1 MPATPGKR
9 VTRSRAAATK
19 IADETN
25 APPKRAAAPKL
36 ATSRRAK
43 SDVEDMNNPE
53 DTIACAAAKRR
64 PQTTSKAASTITTA
78 RRRIKVTPLDRP
90 AADTKPES
98 DAAVDE
104 PSTKKPKSSSKR
116 RKESKTDDAM
126 SSDHRQLDEAS
137 EVTKPKTRRRV
148 VADKDEVDEMQPATK
163 TRGRPKK
170 ATASESIE
178 EPQQQQPVR
187 QTRTRAG
194 SGVAATQATAASTA
208 KVTIAAR
215 KKVTFQDLPESDKE
229 NQPLVRKKVGS
240 KGSAVAVASG
250 LRAKPVRKPA
260 ISKGRKTAR
269 TTNAEAA
276 EEPRPTPLS
285 PKKVTQIA
293 KSSSPGSSDEDEL
306 SGAKT
311 PIRDL
316 SKSPKR
322 NAILSGTLSPVKKLD
337 FGTALLSKSPDKEVP
352 AMTFMSPARKLPPT
366 PFKDG
371 LKESPK
377 RSDGVLIFPPSVLK
391 ASTETDMSAQSSQSQ
406 SVLLQ
411 SPKRGGIGGSIFTQS
426 AIKPLRSPAKPT
438 LMQSPPKRLFLFSK
452 PPASEATHARGNDL
466 PLGTNQTDLDTE
478 PQDVIASSNFR
489 ASQSPERSVKV
500 HKISSEELA
509 LGAHAGI
516 DFDESILDIR
526 SPIKVSKPGLSSLQ
540 NTNEEVEP
548 LPVFSTG
555 MSPVGVA
562 PHLLSTS
569 SSQNEFD
576 LNSTEAGEAMEGVV
590 ASLAAE
596 KVEAG
601 SELVETAIPKNVP
614 SALFRSVRLQY
625 EDEPSEDELQVESTS
640 FHDSRIGMPGIP
652 SEKTPSRLSTVN
664 PAETSRNMGFT
675 PLAAQLSSWLAT
687 SPSKPTSKSS
697 QQHGLFS
704 PLAAMHIPGKV
715 QVSRQSTPQRRSIGS
730 RSSMAAAGSA
740 GRRSTKSARKSY
752 HLHVDGSPERFS
764 YFADE
769 MAIKDLEE
777 EVEGVQ
783 KTPREEDAKSPKALA
798 EAELLTIVEEKS
810 SEVLPHPEAADLDDV
825 ALLEISSDETRIR
838 DHESLSTTPTRPNFL
853 STDAQAK
860 VKEENLVSATAI
872 EEPILAADGE
882 QSENPE
888 GMKQTKLEVE
898 DRGHEAAPQPTFS
911 TEDVSTPSYQSTPLP
926 RFVNTVVS
934 KVPLRPEGYISPIKI
949 PKKRSRSLSAGSP
962 SARKPTF
969 APSLIPRS
977 ATAASLSP
985 EKRAKS
991 LAPDTPRE
999 QSFMVDDFG
1008 DSTLD
1013 GIEIDED
1020 DENLPPPTPSA
1031 AIRSTFTTP
1040 ERSPLKA
1047 VQRGALQGAVV
1058 FVDVHTTE
1066 GADASGIFI
1075 ELLTQMGARC
1085 VKQWNWNPRASTLG
1099 GEVETGNVV
1108 PGEVAGKVG
1117 ITHVVFKD
1125 GGKRT
1130 LEKVRDAGGVV
1141 RCVGV
1146 GWVLE

>member
-1 MPATPGKR
+1 M
-9 VTRSRAAATK
+9 TRSRAAATK
-19 IADETN
+19 TADETN

-53 DTIACAAAKRR
+53 DTIASAAAKRR
-64 PQTTSKAASTITTA
+64 SQTAAKAASAITTA

-90 AADTKPES
+90 ATDDTPAS
-98 DAAVDE
+98 DTAADE
-104 PSTKKPKSSSKR
+104 PSTKKSKSSSKG
-116 RKESKTDDAM
+116 RKEPKTDDAM
-126 SSDHRQLDEAS
+126 LNDHQQLDEAS
-137 EVTKPKTRRRV
+137 RVTKRKTRQKA
-148 VADKDEVDEMQPATK
+148 VADKDEVGEIQPATK

-170 ATASESIE
+170 AIASESIE
-178 EPQQQQPVR
+178 EPQQQQLMR

-194 SGVAATQATAASTA
+194 SGAAATQATAASTA
-208 KVTIAAR
+208 KVTAATR

-229 NQPLVRKKVGS
+229 NQPLVRKRLGS
-240 KGSAVAVASG
+240 KGSGVAAAGG

-260 ISKGRKTAR
+260 TSKGRKTAG
-269 TTNAEAA
+269 TTNADAA

-293 KSSSPGSSDEDEL
+293 RSSSPGSSDEDEL

-322 NAILSGTLSPVKKLD
+322 SAILSGTLSPVKKLD
-337 FGTALLSKSPDKEVP
+337 FGTALLSKSSDKEVP
-352 AMTFMSPARKLPPT
+352 AMTLMSPARKLPPT

-377 RSDGVLIFPPSVLK
+377 RGDGVLIFPPSALK
-391 ASTETDMSAQSSQSQ
+391 ASTETDMPVQSSQSQ

-411 SPKRGGIGGSIFTQS
+411 SPKRGAIGSSIFTQS

-438 LMQSPPKRLFLFSK
+438 LMQSPPKRLFLSSK
-452 PPASEATHARGNDL
+452 PPASEAMHTRGNDL
-466 PLGTNQTDLDTE
+466 PLATSQTELDTE
-478 PQDVIASSNFR
+478 PRDVMASSNFR
-489 ASQSPERSVKV
+489 ASQPPERSVKV
-500 HKISSEELA
+500 HKVSSEELA
-509 LGAHAGI
+509 LGTHASI

-526 SPIKVSKPGLSSLQ
+526 SPIKVSKPGLPSLQ
-540 NTNEEVEP
+540 STNEEVES
-548 LPVFSTG
+548 LPVFSTE

-562 PHLLSTS
+562 PHLSSTS

-576 LNSTEAGEAMEGVV
+576 LNSTEAGEPMEGVV
-590 ASLAAE
+590 VSLAAE
-596 KVEAG
+596 NVEAG
-601 SELVETAIPKNVP
+601 SKFVETAIPKDVP

-625 EDEPSEDELQVESTS
+625 EDEPSEDELQVDSTS
-640 FHDSRIGMPGIP
+640 FHDIRIDTPDI
-652 SEKTPSRLSTVN
+652 SSKKVPSRLSTVN
-664 PAETSRNMGFT
+664 PVETSRNMGFT

-687 SPSKPTSKSS
+687 SPNKPTSKSL

-704 PLAAMHIPGKV
+704 PLAALHIPGKV
-715 QVSRQSTPQRRSIGS
+715 QVSRQSTPQRRSTGS

-740 GRRSTKSARKSY
+740 DRRSTKSARKSY
-752 HLHVDGSPERFS
+752 NLNMAGSPERFS

-783 KTPREEDAKSPKALA
+783 KTPREEDAKSPEVLA
-798 EAELLTIVEEKS
+798 EAELLTIVEENS
-810 SEVLPHPEAADLDDV
+810 SEVLPHPEAADWDDV
-825 ALLEISSDETRIR
+825 ALLEIGSDEARIH
-838 DHESLSTTPTRPNFL
+838 DHKSLSTTPTRPSSL
-853 STDAQAK
+853 STGAQAK
-860 VKEENLVSATAI
+860 VKEGNLVSATAI
-872 EEPILAADGE
+872 EEPMLAADEE

-888 GMKQTKLEVE
+888 GMKQARLEVE
-898 DRGHEAAPQPTFS
+898 DRGREAAPQPTSS
-911 TEDVSTPSYQSTPLP
+911 TEDFGTPSCQSTLLP

-949 PKKRSRSLSAGSP
+949 PKKRSRSLSAGPP
-962 SARKPTF
+962 SARKPIF

-977 ATAASLSP
+977 VTTMSLSP
-985 EKRAKS
+985 EQRAKS

-1040 ERSPLKA
+1040 GRSPLKA
-1047 VQRGALQGAVV
+1047 VQKGALQGAVV

-1085 VKQWNWNPRASTLG
+1085 VKQWTWNPRASTLG
-1099 GEVETGNVV
+1099 GEVETGNVT